1 MSNEARGD
9 PAHLTSH
16 AVPILGVNFLLTAS
30 LVSDLLDGVIAS
42 ASNAS
47 FACIALLV
55 AVVGGAACRDRQPVA
70 TDDRTSRSAAEILL
84 GRPYAGPAQ
93 AVPRGADGKPVLTG
107 YWKLLHEDGK
117 PDGNLGK
124 DRPGFALPYTAKGKE
139 VLALNDKTVDPEAR
153 CIITG
158 IPRLLTSVL
167 PFEILHTP
175 QRLGTFHALSWHRW
189 VWLDGRARD
198 ADQDPRYLG
207 NAIGRWD
214 GDTLVI
220 ESSGFHDSA
229 DGNVWLDDN
238 ANPISAQATVVE
250 RWTRPDFHHLNL
262 ELTYTDPVYYTEP
275 IVLSTELRA
284 RRTRRRAGRVLVRV
298 EHAVG
303 RDASRAG
310 PGNDWPQRQSRL
322 RSGQSD
328 RAGSSA
334 GIGLRLARN
343 GLLAV
348 SQEQAEAV
356 RPAWRVSDDCTQPV
370 IVVVIVVV
378 LAAAP
383 HRPRK

>member
-1 MSNEARGD
+1 
-9 PAHLTSH
+9 LT
-16 AVPILGVNFLLTAS
+16 VL
-30 LVSDLLDGVIAS
+30 LVSALLDGVIARVS
-42 ASNAS
+42 KA
-47 FACIALLV
+47 FCACIALLV
-55 AVVGGAACRDRQPVA
+55 AAGVGASCRDRQPVS
-70 TDDRTSRSAAEILL
+70 TDARPPRSSAEILL

-93 AVPRGADGKPVLTG
+93 EVPRGADGKPVLTG

-124 DRPGFALPYTAKGKE
+124 DRPGFALPYTAKGKA

-175 QRLGTFHALSWHRW
+175 KRLGTFHALSWHRW
-189 VWLDGRARD
+189 VWLDGRTRE

-214 GDTLVI
+214 ADTLVI

-262 ELTYTDPVYYTEP
+262 ELTYTDSTYYTEP
-275 IVLSTELRA
+275 IVYRRSFVHGEPGEGLTEFSCEWNTPWVVTHL
-284 RRTRRRAGRVLVRV
+284 
-298 EHAVG
+298 EP
-303 RDASRAG
+303 G
-310 PGNDWPQRQSRL
+310 PGKIGPNGNRGFGPDNQIVPDLPLGSVYDSRGTGYWL
-322 RSGQSD
+322 YRKNKPKPSD
-328 RAGSSA
+328 LPG
-334 GIGLRLARN
+334 
-343 GLLAV
+343 
-348 SQEQAEAV
+348 E
-356 RPAWRVSDDCTQPV
+356 
-370 IVVVIVVV
+370 
-378 LAAAP
+378 
-383 HRPRK
+383 